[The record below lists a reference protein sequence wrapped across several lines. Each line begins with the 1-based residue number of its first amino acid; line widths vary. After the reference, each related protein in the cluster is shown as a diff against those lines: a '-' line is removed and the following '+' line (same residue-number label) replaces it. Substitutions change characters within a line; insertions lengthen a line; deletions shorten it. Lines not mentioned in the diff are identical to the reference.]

1 MIPSDHKWVR
11 NLLVSLIVVETLEG
25 LKMRS
30 PEPRVE
36 IDEIRRKYHTAATE
50 ELAQE
55 HNRDLTYETT
65 RDR

>member
-11 NLLVSLIVVETLEG
+11 NLLVSLVVVETLEG

-50 ELAQE
+50 ELDQE
-55 HNRDLTYETT
+55 HKRDLTHETT